1 MNIPFD
7 LSIFELIFIALLLFI
22 SASVQGVL
30 GFGFAVIASPI
41 IVQIEPALVPQ
52 LLSLLGLPLALRV
65 FIREKSKVN
74 WKPMKF
80 LIGGRVIG
88 GPIGL
93 VFLTTLDPHLLSIS
107 VGVIVLSAGL
117 GSYFGWNVKRNSINS
132 LLAGTFSGIFGMIAA
147 IGGPPVANL
156 YRGTKGSEF
165 RPSLNAV
172 FTLGILITLSLLA
185 FTGNLLQDHLVLF
198 LYLVLPVLLGIRF
211 SSLLFSRVSDKLIA
225 DMVTYFSIFSGAVV
239 IYRALF

>member
-1 MNIPFD
+1 MSIPFD
-7 LSIFELIFIALLLFI
+7 LSIFELIFLALLLFI

-80 LIGGRVIG
+80 LVAGRIIG

-93 VFLTTLDPHLLSIS
+93 LFLTTLNPDLLSIS
-107 VGVIVLSAGL
+107 VGAIVLSAGL
-117 GSYFGWNVKRNSINS
+117 GSYFGWNLKRNSINA
-132 LLAGTFSGIFGMIAA
+132 LIAGTFSGIFGMIAA
-147 IGGPPVANL
+147 IGGPPIAIL

-172 FTLGILITLSLLA
+172 FTLGIMITLSLLL
-185 FTGNLLQDHLVLF
+185 FTGNILQDHLILF
-198 LYLVLPVLLGIRF
+198 IYLVLPVLLGIRIS
-211 SSLLFSRVSDKLIA
+211 SSLFSKVSDKLIA
-225 DMVTYFSIFSGAVV
+225 DMVTYFSIISGATV
-239 IYRALF
+239 IYRVLF